1 MDPLI
6 DARSPEEERAV
17 VEPVRGGFLRWIREN
32 GGRAPSHRPTML
44 DSAVV
49 REVSLE
55 PYS

>member
-6 DARSPEEERAV
+6 DARSPEEECAAV
-17 VEPVRGGFLRWIREN
+17 ELVRGRFLRWIREN

-44 DSAVV
+44 DPAVV

-55 PYS
+55 LYS